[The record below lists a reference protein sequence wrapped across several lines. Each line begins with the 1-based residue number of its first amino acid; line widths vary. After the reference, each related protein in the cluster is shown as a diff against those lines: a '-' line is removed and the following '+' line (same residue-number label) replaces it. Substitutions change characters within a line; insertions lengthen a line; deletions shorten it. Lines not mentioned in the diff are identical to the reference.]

1 MQLYMNLTF
10 QSYFKRI
17 AVVTSGVFYARSAFF
32 MGQKSNNNNSETSN
46 PSENIWYF
54 NWELSWINNELT
66 FLGISLERINITHTS
81 KMCGRSLSYIFVGQ
95 QILFYGAKEIY
106 RAPSLSVTHKSTKI
120 YYGQTEKIWNNHML
134 LLVVQ
139 NKAFLLQEFYKKKT
153 VMGILEVC

>member
-1 MQLYMNLTF
+1 MRIPIEMQLYMNLTF

-32 MGQKSNNNNSETSN
+32 MGQKSNNNNGETSN
-46 PSENIWYF
+46 PSKNIWYF

-66 FLGISLERINITHTS
+66 FLGMILSLERITHTS
-81 KMCGRSLSYIFVGQ
+81 KMCSRSLSYIFVGQ
-95 QILFYGAKEIY
+95 QILLYWAKEIPIY
-106 RAPSLSVTHKSTKI
+106 RALSLSVTHKSTKI

-139 NKAFLLQEFYKKKT
+139 KEAFFCCKSF
-153 VMGILEVC
+153 I